1 MRTQVAETSLVAY
14 QSLQAEKKL
23 SAKQALIMGILACGR
38 AMTRQELSHE
48 TGEPINSV
56 TGRVNELL
64 AAKRIVQRGKVI
76 NPKTRKPNYLVGL
89 PVVEQFSL
97 FQ

>member
-14 QSLQAEKKL
+14 QSLQSEKKL
-23 SAKQALIMGILACGR
+23 SAKQALIMGLLASGR
-38 AMTRQELSHE
+38 AMTRQEIVNE

-64 AAKRIVQRGKVI
+64 AAKRIVQRGEVI
-76 NPKTRKPNYLVGL
+76 NTKTGKPNYLVGI
-89 PVVEQFSL
+89 PIVEQFDL

>member
-14 QSLQAEKKL
+14 HSLQAEKKL
-23 SAKQALIMGILACGR
+23 SAKQALIMGFLSSGT
-38 AMTRQELSHE
+38 AMTRQELVNV

-64 AAKRIVQRGKVI
+64 TAKRIVIRGEVV
-76 NPKTRKPNYLVGL
+76 NQKTGKPNYLVGI
-89 PVVEQFSL
+89 PIVEQFDL

>member
-1 MRTQVAETSLVAY
+1 MRTQVAETSLIAY

-23 SAKQALIMGILACGR
+23 SAKQALIMGFLASGK
-38 AMTRQELSHE
+38 AMTRQQIVEV

-64 AAKRIVQRGKVI
+64 AAKRIVIRGELI
-76 NPKTRKPNYLVGL
+76 NPKTRKPNYLVGI
-89 PVVEQFSL
+89 PVVEQFNL